1 MAYAY
6 LNTYTGVCTNVLG
19 NTINN
24 SEFKVDVYYEQSI
37 INNTT
42 SLQIKPYIIKNGHGE
57 SVTWYFKLD
66 GQDYYYVFCNTYV
79 NNRVN
84 GYTDSLCATKT
95 VSHNADG
102 TKTFTLDVS
111 VETSYEQGAN
121 ANLNNVCT
129 KWGRLNVNV
138 TLPTIPRASEFTLPS
153 SFKMGT
159 TSTITISPYVSSFR
173 HNVRFWFGNASGSIG
188 SNISTSC
195 NWTPSK
201 NLAEQIP
208 NNTNGVGTIR
218 VETYQGN
225 TLVGSKDK
233 TFTLYVS
240 DDMVP
245 SFTEVTATGIDL
257 LSGEYVQ
264 SKSRVTCS
272 IVNATGSYGSTITNY
287 KIIGHCLNHSH
298 SSNASATS
306 TTFTEYGS
314 KTYTAT
320 ITDSRGRT
328 ATKTTSIDI
337 REYFKPIISNAK
349 AFRCDVNGNELT
361 NGTYARVQFQGIIAS
376 INNVNEKKMYV
387 DQIEPNTNDLISTI
401 TNYTDTPSYNFEYI
415 TPLVGGMVENKRY
428 AFKIGIDD
436 SYCRV
441 TQTLILPVATCI
453 MNIEKQ
459 GVGIGKY
466 YEKGALDVGGD
477 IFCSSWLTANEGIGA
492 TRIVNPNSG
501 SALILQNNGE
511 ISYDGKYLAQT
522 KATSWTPYLAL
533 GNGTVFTSSD
543 AVGQYTVLG
552 DYIWFQCRVI
562 AVAPANVD
570 SNSNS
575 PVRIYGLPYVGEYN
589 FPACSV
595 GWCSGFN
602 AGSAWTGYGA
612 YIEDK
617 TSSISLAFTFSVD
630 NIGTW
635 QLLRDVHLNANSTV
649 DVNVSGIYRWR

>member
-1 MAYAY
+1 MAYTY

-95 VSHNADG
+95 ISHNADG

-188 SNISTSC
+188 SNVSTSC

-208 NNTNGVGTIR
+208 NNTIGVGAIR
-218 VETYQGN
+218 VETYQGS

-349 AFRCDVNGNELT
+349 TFRCDVNGNEVPS
-361 NGTYARVQFQGIIAS
+361 GTYARVQFQGKIAS
-376 INNVNEKKMYV
+376 INNVNIKKFYV

-401 TNYTDTPSYNFEYI
+401 THYTDTPSYNFEYI
-415 TPLVGGMVENKRY
+415 TPLVGGMVENERY

-436 SYCRV
+436 SYGRV

-477 IFCSSWLTANEGIGA
+477 IFCSSWLMTNVGVEAP
-492 TRIVNPNSG
+492 RVVNPVSG
-501 SALILQNNGE
+501 SALILQENGE
-511 ISYDGKYLAQT
+511 ISYNGKYLAQT

-533 GNGTVFTSSD
+533 GNGTVFTTSD

-562 AVAPANVD
+562 AVAPANVA
-570 SNSNS
+570 SSSSS
-575 PVRIYGLPYVGEYN
+575 PVRIYGLPYVGKYN
-589 FPACSV
+589 YPACSV

-602 AGSAWTGYGA
+602 AGSAWNGYGA
-612 YIEDK
+612 YIDGEV
-617 TSSISLAFTFSVD
+617 SFIQLSFMFSVD
-630 NIGTW
+630 TIGTW
-635 QLLRDVHLNANSTV
+635 QLLRAVHLNANSTV

>member
-1 MAYAY
+1 MAYTY

-95 VSHNADG
+95 ISHNADG
-102 TKTFTLDVS
+102 TKTFALDVS

-257 LSGEYVQ
+257 LSDEYVQ

-337 REYFKPIISNAK
+337 REYFKPIIANAK
-349 AFRCDVNGNELT
+349 AFRCDVNGNELP

-376 INNVNEKKMYV
+376 INNVNGKKMYV
-387 DQIEPNTNDLISTI
+387 NQIEPNTNVLISTI

-415 TPLVGGMVENKRY
+415 TPLVGGMVENERY

-436 SYCRV
+436 SYGWV

-477 IFCSSWLTANEGIGA
+477 IFCSRWLTANEGIGA

-533 GNGTVFTSSD
+533 SDGTVFTTSN

-562 AVAPANVD
+562 AVTP
-570 SNSNS
+570 SNAGSGTAA
-575 PVRIYGLPYVGEYN
+575 VRIYGLPYVGIYN
-589 FPACSV
+589 YPACSV
-595 GWCSGFN
+595 GWFSGFN
-602 AGSAWTGYGA
+602 ANTTWCGYGA
-612 YIEDK
+612 YIDAK
-617 TSSISLAFTFSVD
+617 TSFIQLALMFSDTTSTGV
-630 NIGTW
+630 W
-635 QLLRDVHLNANSTV
+635 QLVRSIHLTANRTV
-649 DVNVSGIYRWR
+649 DVNVSGLYRWR

>member
-1 MAYAY
+1 MAYTY

-95 VSHNADG
+95 ISHNADG

-264 SKSRVTCS
+264 SKSQVTCS

-349 AFRCDVNGNELT
+349 AFRCDVNGNEL
-361 NGTYARVQFQGIIAS
+361 
-376 INNVNEKKMYV
+376 
-387 DQIEPNTNDLISTI
+387 PN
-401 TNYTDTPSYNFEYI
+401 
-415 TPLVGGMVENKRY
+415 
-428 AFKIGIDD
+428 
-436 SYCRV
+436 
-441 TQTLILPVATCI
+441 
-453 MNIEKQ
+453 
-459 GVGIGKY
+459 
-466 YEKGALDVGGD
+466 
-477 IFCSSWLTANEGIGA
+477 
-492 TRIVNPNSG
+492 
-501 SALILQNNGE
+501 
-511 ISYDGKYLAQT
+511 
-522 KATSWTPYLAL
+522 
-533 GNGTVFTSSD
+533 
-543 AVGQYTVLG
+543 
-552 DYIWFQCRVI
+552 
-562 AVAPANVD
+562 
-570 SNSNS
+570 
-575 PVRIYGLPYVGEYN
+575 
-589 FPACSV
+589 
-595 GWCSGFN
+595 
-602 AGSAWTGYGA
+602 
-612 YIEDK
+612 
-617 TSSISLAFTFSVD
+617 
-630 NIGTW
+630 
-635 QLLRDVHLNANSTV
+635 
-649 DVNVSGIYRWR
+649 